1 MTEIILKI
9 LLSYLLGSLMGGLI
23 LSKLKGGLDIRT
35 VGSKSAGATNALRA
49 FGKAFAAGVFLIDIL
64 KGLLAVIVIAIL
76 PWPAESQTIISVE
89 WLQVFCGLAAFFGHL
104 YPVFF
109 GFKGGKGVATLL
121 GVMLGLS
128 PTILLAALVGW
139 VIIHLSTGYVGLA
152 SIVGGIVAALFAG
165 LWHPGDFLS
174 PLGIF
179 TLISAGLLI
188 FTHRSNIQR
197 LLSGTEHRFDV
208 WGKFKNKD

>member
-23 LSKLKGGLDIRT
+23 LGKLTGAADIRT

-49 FGKAFAAGVFLIDIL
+49 HGKAFAAGVFIIDIL
-64 KGLLAVIVIAIL
+64 KGLLAVIVNAKL
-76 PWPAESQTIISVE
+76 PWPGGSQSLISVE
-89 WLQVFCGLAAFFGHL
+89 WLQVACGLAVFFGHL

-128 PTILLAALVGW
+128 PAILLAALAGW
-139 VIIHLSTGYVGLA
+139 MIILLATGYVGLA
-152 SIVGGIVAALFAG
+152 SIGGGVIAALFAG
-165 LWHPGDFLS
+165 LWYPGDFLS

-179 TLISAGLLI
+179 TLVSAGLLI

-197 LLSGTEHRFDV
+197 LLNGSEHRFDV
-208 WGKFKNKD
+208 WGKFRK

>member
-9 LLSYLLGSLMGGLI
+9 LISYLLGSLMGGLV
-23 LSKLKGGLDIRT
+23 LGKLLGGVDIRS

-49 FGKAFAAGVFLIDIL
+49 RGKVFAAGVFAIDIL
-64 KGLLAVIVIAIL
+64 KGLLAVIVIALL
-76 PWPAESQTIISVE
+76 PWPGESQTLVSAE

-139 VIIHLSTGYVGLA
+139 TIIHLSTGYVGLA
-152 SIVGGIVAALFAG
+152 SIGGGVVAALIAG
-165 LWHPGDFLS
+165 LWYPGDFLS
-174 PLGIF
+174 PLGVF

-188 FTHRSNIQR
+188 FTHRTNIQR

-208 WGKFKNKD
+208 WGKFRK

>member
-1 MTEIILKI
+1 MIEIILKI

-23 LSKLKGGLDIRT
+23 LGKLVGADDIRT

-49 FGKAFAAGVFLIDIL
+49 HGKVFAAGVFLIDIL
-64 KGLLAVIVIAIL
+64 KGLLAVTVIAFL
-76 PWPAESQTIISVE
+76 PWPMESQTIISVE
-89 WLQVFCGLAAFFGHL
+89 WLQVLCGLAAFFGHL

-128 PTILLAALVGW
+128 PAILLAGLVGW
-139 VIIHLSTGYVGLA
+139 LVILLSTGYVGLS
-152 SIVGGIVAALFAG
+152 SIGAGIAAALFAG
-165 LWHPGDFLS
+165 LWLPGGFLS
-174 PLGIF
+174 PLGVF
-179 TLISAGLLI
+179 TLAASGLVI

-197 LLSGTEHRFDV
+197 LLNGTEHRFDV
-208 WGKFKNKD
+208 WGKFRK

>member
-23 LSKLKGGLDIRT
+23 LGKLTGAADIRT
-35 VGSKSAGATNALRA
+35 FGSKSAGATNALRA
-49 FGKAFAAGVFLIDIL
+49 HGKGFAAGVFIIDIL
-64 KGLLAVIVIAIL
+64 KGLLAVIVIAKL
-76 PWPAESQTIISVE
+76 PWPGGSQSLISVE
-89 WLQVFCGLAAFFGHL
+89 WLQVACGLAVFFGHL

-128 PTILLAALVGW
+128 PAILLAALAGW
-139 VIIHLSTGYVGLA
+139 MIILLATGYVGLA
-152 SIVGGIVAALFAG
+152 SIGGGVIAALFAG
-165 LWHPGDFLS
+165 LWYPGDFLS

-179 TLISAGLLI
+179 TLVSAGLLI

-197 LLSGTEHRFDV
+197 LLNGSEHRFDV
-208 WGKFKNKD
+208 WGKFRK